1 MTLTWGEFTADS
13 KVSVT
18 GKGIRLTP
26 ASQSIQQ
33 TGATMIF
40 AEAWEDTVKVDNPT
54 LTWSSSDPSVATVDD
69 RGIVSGIGTGK
80 TDIVATWDGVSSE
93 PLQITVTEATD
104 VL

>member
-1 MTLTWGEFTADS
+1 
-13 KVSVT
+13 
-18 GKGIRLTP
+18 
-26 ASQSIQQ
+26 
-33 TGATMIF
+33 MIF

-80 TDIVATWDGVSSE
+80 TDIVATWDGISSE

-104 VL
+104 VSVTTRWEDGGTLACRPAPGDSSAYVKWTGI